1 MAVRHIVMFRV
12 YDTTADDDVAEAMD
26 LLRGLKDLPGILAW
40 RVELSEDRRKG
51 RIIIE
56 DSVFESFEA
65 IDRFRV
71 APEHAVSSAK
81 LASMADWLVGDYIL

>member
-1 MAVRHIVMFRV
+1 VPVRHIVMFRV
-12 YDTTADDDVAEAMD
+12 YDTASDDDVLEAID
-26 LLRGLKDLPGILAW
+26 LLRGLKDLPGILEW

-51 RIIIE
+51 RVIIE
-56 DSVFESFEA
+56 DSVFENFEA

-81 LASMADWLVGDYIL
+81 LASMADWLVGDYVL